1 MSGKIES
8 YVDYLD
14 AFDRCGKTGCGETA
28 DAVARVIA
36 MMKDEYSA
44 CELHARAKRMDK
56 AMDSDT
62 AWTFDQNCAYGDA
75 PGISEVVVVP
85 MRLLDRDGYEDFRT
99 ETMHA
104 AMEMMDSV
112 VSILDVCAAE
122 AGNPDVSSWL
132 AEMAKDLAERNAHG
146 NPNERENA

>member
-62 AWTFDQNCAYGDA
+62 AWTFDQTAH
-75 PGISEVVVVP
+75 
-85 MRLLDRDGYEDFRT
+85 T
-99 ETMHA
+99 ETRP
-104 AMEMMDSV
+104 ESPR
-112 VSILDVCAAE
+112 SL
-122 AGNPDVSSWL
+122 SS
-132 AEMAKDLAERNAHG
+132 R
-146 NPNERENA
+146 